1 MKVATM
7 ISLCVCLALSGLFGY
22 ISYIRYWKYAEE
34 IDQAGS
40 SYISPDGA
48 NLISGGVIWTLP
60 FLIFG
65 LVAIGLVGVL
75 LMQALKSRTN

>member
-1 MKVATM
+1 MKLAPT
-7 ISLCVCLALSGLFGY
+7 ISLCVCLALSGFFGY

-60 FLIFG
+60 FLFFG
-65 LVAIGLVGVL
+65 LAAIGLGAFL
-75 LMQALKSRTN
+75 ILKALKSRTP